1 MLKHLP
7 KDGLKKLEKT
17 LLYRKQAVYF
27 NQTTINRRIRDGS
40 GFATRSLN
48 ATQIATAKK
57 KKKNKTKDLDI
68 DERMTKYKDQ
78 LKDEYVYRIPLKYFT
93 DLEK

>member
-1 MLKHLP
+1 MSITKYGSEKELIPMFSRYEIYWYSDSMLKHLP

-17 LLYRKQAVYF
+17 LLYRKQAAYF
-27 NQTTINRRIRDGS
+27 NQTTINRRIHDGS

-57 KKKNKTKDLDI
+57 KKKK
-68 DERMTKYKDQ
+68 
-78 LKDEYVYRIPLKYFT
+78 
-93 DLEK
+93 

>member
-27 NQTTINRRIRDGS
+27 NQTTINRRIHDGS
-40 GFATRSLN
+40 GFATRILN
-48 ATQIATAKK
+48 ANKISTSK
-57 KKKNKTKDLDI
+57 KKKNNAKDLDI
-68 DERMTKYKDQ
+68 DERITKYKDQ